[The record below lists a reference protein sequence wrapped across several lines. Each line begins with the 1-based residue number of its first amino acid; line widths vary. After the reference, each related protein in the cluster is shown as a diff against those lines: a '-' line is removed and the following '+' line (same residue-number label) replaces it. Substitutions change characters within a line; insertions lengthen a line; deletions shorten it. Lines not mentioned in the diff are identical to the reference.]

1 MKIQKKE
8 EFLQKKT
15 TVTYVGLQVVAL
27 TKILLGLSVDT
38 GKCSDG
44 VNIIIVIT
52 IVKDI
57 KV

>member
-1 MKIQKKE
+1 M
-8 EFLQKKT
+8 
-15 TVTYVGLQVVAL
+15 TYVGLQVVAL